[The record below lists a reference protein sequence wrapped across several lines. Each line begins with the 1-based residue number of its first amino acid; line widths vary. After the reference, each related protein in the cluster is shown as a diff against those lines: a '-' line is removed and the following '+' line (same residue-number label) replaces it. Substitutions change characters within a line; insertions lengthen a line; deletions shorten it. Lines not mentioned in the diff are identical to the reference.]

1 MGVYSSNSK
10 YINFY
15 DIIKQK
21 RTRHPFTIFNT
32 DRENKA
38 SMHWCSSFFNIYP
51 KKYLLLFDSF
61 GFIAFKQFNVDN
73 NLDIIDKML
82 FNFKIF
88 NKKDQKI
95 TLVPLTFSIESS
107 NKMKE
112 KYLNELT
119 NTAKDLFHL
128 LSEFAKLKNNWKL
141 C

>member
-21 RTRHPFTIFNT
+21 RTRYPFTIFNT

-38 SMHWCSSFFNIYP
+38 SMHWWSFLNIYL
-51 KKYLLLFDSF
+51 KKDLLLFDSF
-61 GFIAFKQFNVDN
+61 GFIGFKQFNVDN

-95 TLVPLTFSIESS
+95 TLVPLTFTIESS

-112 KYLNELT
+112 KYLNKLT

>member
-1 MGVYSSNSK
+1 
-10 YINFY
+10 
-15 DIIKQK
+15 
-21 RTRHPFTIFNT
+21 
-32 DRENKA
+32 
-38 SMHWCSSFFNIYP
+38 
-51 KKYLLLFDSF
+51 
-61 GFIAFKQFNVDN
+61 
-73 NLDIIDKML
+73 ML

-128 LSEFAKLKNNWKL
+128 LSEFAKLENN
-141 C
+141 

>member
-1 MGVYSSNSK
+1 M
-10 YINFY
+10 
-15 DIIKQK
+15 
-21 RTRHPFTIFNT
+21 
-32 DRENKA
+32 
-38 SMHWCSSFFNIYP
+38 
-51 KKYLLLFDSF
+51 
-61 GFIAFKQFNVDN
+61 
-73 NLDIIDKML
+73 DIIDKML

-128 LSEFAKLKNNWKL
+128 LSEFAKLENN
-141 C
+141 

>member
-21 RTRHPFTIFNT
+21 RTRYPFTIFNT

-38 SMHWCSSFFNIYP
+38 SMHWWSFLNIYP
-51 KKYLLLFDSF
+51 IKDLLLFDSF
-61 GFIAFKQFNVDN
+61 GFIGFKQFNVDN

-95 TLVPLTFSIESS
+95 TLVPLTFTIESS

-112 KYLNELT
+112 KYLNKLT